1 MIFRQCRSDIFAL
14 RKHNDGDMFCRAK
27 RDIFDDIKCDIH
39 SLRSYAICCPRA
51 TRCDTNPR
59 LRSKHIACKTH
70 IASQREISQIP
81 QGIYIAKQKI
91 CYPFGQQILLYSS
104 AFQFINKSVISF
116 IIFRFSFSLKSLMF
130 PATAFTLFLFFFL
143 YLFPELLSLPT
154 FYYRQLFVLTHFRFR

>member
-59 LRSKHIACKTH
+59 LLSKHIACKTH

-91 CYPFGQQILLYSS
+91 CFPKKADFFYSGVNS
-104 AFQFINKSVISF
+104 FINQSAISI
-116 IIFRFSFSLKSLMF
+116 IIFS
-130 PATAFTLFLFFFL
+130 FLFSHISRCFFSS
-143 YLFPELLSLPT
+143 F
-154 FYYRQLFVLTHFRFR
+154 FRLHSAYQHSITGNSF

>member
-1 MIFRQCRSDIFAL
+1 MLVIFRLRRSDIFAL

-27 RDIFDDIKCDIH
+27 RDIFDFIKCDIY

-91 CYPFGQQILLYSS
+91 CYPFGQQILLFYKELVLDIYLSCNEVCRKHCNFS
-104 AFQFINKSVISF
+104 IFDLYYFI
-116 IIFRFSFSLKSLMF
+116 SL
-130 PATAFTLFLFFFL
+130 
-143 YLFPELLSLPT
+143 
-154 FYYRQLFVLTHFRFR
+154 QLFEF